1 MGRNLAELH
10 NGRGRETG
18 SRKKVKKGQGSRVKR
33 VGGYFC
39 KKKRILEYNQKI
51 DDLKSHLKTQLCK
64 KRKFIQEFFPPTK
77 SRLRRSCRLPKK
89 TQIRRRDKRGSR
101 GLLAPLISKVVDK
114 VG

>member
-18 SRKKVKKGQGSRVKR
+18 SRKKVKKGQGSRVKG

-64 KRKFIQEFFPPTK
+64 KRKFIQEFSPQRHPD
-77 SRLRRSCRLPKK
+77 SEDPVDSPKK
-89 TQIRRRDKRGSR
+89 HRSDGETKEGREGC
-101 GLLAPLISKVVDK
+101 
-114 VG
+114 